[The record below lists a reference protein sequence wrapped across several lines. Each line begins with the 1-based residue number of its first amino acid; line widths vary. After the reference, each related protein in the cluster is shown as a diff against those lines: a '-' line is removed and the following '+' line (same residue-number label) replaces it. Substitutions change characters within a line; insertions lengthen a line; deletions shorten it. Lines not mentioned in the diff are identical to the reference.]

1 MPPMSQTSSETS
13 APPSAQQRWQG
24 ASSFLLFLLLL
35 GSLVLYPY
43 AENSTFGYYP
53 FRVLRAPPSCSAST
67 RSVSGA
73 ALSSSAILGVLYL
86 AVLISRWPAP
96 TGAQGLSINRQSLGF
111 GSRIRRVPE
120 LACAALSRSPD

>member
-35 GSLVLYPY
+35 GSLVLYPD
-43 AENSTFGYYP
+43 AENSTFGYYAL
-53 FRVLRAPPSCSAST
+53 RVLAT
-67 RSVSGA
+67 T
-73 ALSSSAILGVLYL
+73 AIVLGVYVVSFQRSLIVICHPRC
-86 AVLISRWPAP
+86 AVPGSSDFK
-96 TGAQGLSINRQSLGF
+96 TGRRLPAQGLSINRQSSGF

-120 LACAALSRSPD
+120 LACAALSRSRD